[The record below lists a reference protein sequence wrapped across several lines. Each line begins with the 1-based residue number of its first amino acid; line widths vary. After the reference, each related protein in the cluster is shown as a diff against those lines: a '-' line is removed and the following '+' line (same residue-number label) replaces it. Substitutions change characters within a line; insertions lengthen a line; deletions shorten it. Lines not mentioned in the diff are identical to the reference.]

1 MTIPIEFDDRLSEL
15 ADGAA
20 GLEVN
25 ATSVHGALIQVAKAH
40 PKFRMFNCD
49 GELRSILRVHRNGSP
64 AAIGDPLVEGDLLRL
79 SLG

>member
-1 MTIPIEFDDRLSEL
+1 MTIPIEFDDRLTEM
-15 ADGAA
+15 ADGTA
-20 GLEVN
+20 GLTVS

-49 GELRSILRVHRNGSP
+49 GELRSILRVHRNGTP
-64 AAIGDPLVEGDLLRL
+64 AAIGDALAEGDSLRL